1 VAAFLADAGADLIG
15 VSAGGIHPDQ
25 QVPDAGPGYQVPYA
39 ERVGAV
45 TGAAVGAVGGITDA
59 EQADQVI
66 RNGRADFA
74 LIGREHLRTPYFAL
88 EAAHELGVDVA
99 WPKQYRRG
107 RFEWPPA
114 GAHAFAW
121 PSPTSGMSSDPA
133 DRSRDRDRDED
144 LPELL
149 DDLEATLSDLRSELR
164 RESASDHRDAPAR
177 RRRRDRRGVGSERP
191 RPPSVSELLGFTERY
206 TIPTLIATLEATI
219 RALELLRGTLR
230 LVNPDGSAVEPASDR
245 RTDSTAARLGSGA
258 ADVGRGAVS
267 GVERALSELEAALA
281 ESNVP
286 RDRASEEL
294 LGEIRDLS
302 AEVRARLDDARG
314 AGDADRGGRRGDT
327 DRAGGRSSEG
337 ASDPDGVSIEVTDA
351 DDGSGVGGS
360 SAGDARADEDAPEVD
375 VEAELASIRREV
387 RGGDGV
393 AAADAGS
400 DAGRP
405 DRDGAS
411 EGDDAGGDAGSD
423 DRADE
428 RDADADGDA
437 DTRP

>member
-1 VAAFLADAGADLIG
+1 
-15 VSAGGIHPDQ
+15 
-25 QVPDAGPGYQVPYA
+25 
-39 ERVGAV
+39 
-45 TGAAVGAVGGITDA
+45 
-59 EQADQVI
+59 
-66 RNGRADFA
+66 
-74 LIGREHLRTPYFAL
+74 
-88 EAAHELGVDVA
+88 
-99 WPKQYRRG
+99 
-107 RFEWPPA
+107 
-114 GAHAFAW
+114 
-121 PSPTSGMSSDPA
+121 MSSDPT

-164 RESASDHRDAPAR
+164 RESAPDRRDAPTP
-177 RRRRDRRGVGSERP
+177 RRRRDRRDVDSGRP

-302 AEVRARLDDARG
+302 TEVRARLDGATG
-314 AGDADRGGRRGDT
+314 AGDADRGGRRRDA
-327 DRAGGRSSEG
+327 DRAGSQGSEG

-351 DDGSGVGGS
+351 DGADDRSGAGGS
-360 SAGDARADEDAPEVD
+360 NAGDGRAAGDAPEVD

-400 DAGRP
+400 DVSRA

-411 EGDDAGGDAGSD
+411 AGDDADSDADGDAGSD
-423 DRADE
+423 GRADE
-428 RDADADGDA
+428 RDADADDDA